1 MKQAAKEVQH
11 MVEIINGDPLSGLL
25 TTIGFFIALIVGRH
39 IRMKQVNRRRKET
52 S

>member
-1 MKQAAKEVQH
+1 

-25 TTIGFFIALIVGRH
+25 TTIGFFIALILGRR
-39 IRMKQVNRRRKET
+39 IRMRNVKRRSKRA